1 MFWPNSEKQPW
12 CSKYGLK
19 KREKKKYLNDFFCHG
34 LYIYIFLKKTCLQVN
49 PKFVQ
54 LIFNSCNF
62 LTGFFFFDYIILI
75 LSNLF
80 FKKNKP
86 MKNSLSNENLCYFF
100 IFYFFLGIWWWC
112 SNLALGIIVGVASE
126 SQVLLLWR
134 FVTRYSIYMI
144 TVNTLNKRSLKKIV
158 CVKFY
163 HEVVERIIGKPF
175 FFVSFLKSRE
185 TIFM

>member
-1 MFWPNSEKQPW
+1 M
-12 CSKYGLK
+12 
-19 KREKKKYLNDFFCHG
+19 
-34 LYIYIFLKKTCLQVN
+34 
-49 PKFVQ
+49 
-54 LIFNSCNF
+54 
-62 LTGFFFFDYIILI
+62 
-75 LSNLF
+75 LF
-80 FKKNKP
+80 F
-86 MKNSLSNENLCYFF
+86 YF
-100 IFYFFLGIWWWC
+100 ILFLGIWWWC

-175 FFVSFLKSRE
+175 FFFFFEKS
-185 TIFM
+185 